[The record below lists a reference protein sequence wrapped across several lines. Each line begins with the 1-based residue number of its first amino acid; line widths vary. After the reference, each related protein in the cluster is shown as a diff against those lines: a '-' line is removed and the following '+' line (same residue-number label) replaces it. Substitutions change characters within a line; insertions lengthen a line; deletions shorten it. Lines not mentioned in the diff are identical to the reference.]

1 MAKNKAIAYLNDKLP
16 QDTKDFEGMSTA
28 VYGALG
34 RATKNEFEG
43 LVIEIR
49 KLVAKVKRSNKNLEQ
64 PHARKLTQWVSQQ
77 EHYINSAKQLLEKN
91 PKGFAFNDSDAALQK
106 PKNIPNVSQE
116 LITRLKADGVIPTT
130 ATPSNI

>member
-49 KLVAKVKRSNKNLEQ
+49 KLVTKVKRSNKNLEQ
-64 PHARKLTQWVSQQ
+64 PHARKLTQWVVL
-77 EHYINSAKQLLEKN
+77 KQYLYHKQ
-91 PKGFAFNDSDAALQK
+91 ATVLQ
-106 PKNIPNVSQE
+106 
-116 LITRLKADGVIPTT
+116 
-130 ATPSNI
+130 